1 MNNIPVKVIRAA
13 VRQHPEVLPL
23 LSVEARGLL
32 KAAGGYPGVRTEYY
46 TAVYDAVY
54 DYLTGNRPVTG
65 FVNSVKRAFTEAQ
78 AETMEIA
85 YTEAGGELPFDDE
98 TSAWLVSTQQ
108 VEFGHIE
115 DLFTRLKVEWEGLD
129 PDTEATHRAD
139 GYTSNLDGIFNE
151 TKLRGAKNQSVTWI
165 LGSAE
170 KHCKTCASLDGK
182 RHRIS
187 WFIERDYIPRKN
199 GAAMDCGG
207 YNCDCSLVTNN
218 GEEITL

>member
-1 MNNIPVKVIRAA
+1 MNNIPVEVIRAA
-13 VRQHPEVLPL
+13 VRQYPEVLPL
-23 LSVEARGLL
+23 LSVETRGLL

-78 AETMEIA
+78 ASAMEIA
-85 YTEAGGELPFDDE
+85 YTEAGGELPFDAE

-108 VEFGHIE
+108 AGFGHIE
-115 DLFTRLKVEWEGLD
+115 DLFARLKAEWEGLD
-129 PDTEATHRAD
+129 PAAEATHRAE
-139 GYTSNLDGIFNE
+139 GYASNLDGIFNE
-151 TKLRGAKNQSVTWI
+151 TKLRGSKNQTVTWV

-199 GAAMDCGG
+199 GAAMECGG
-207 YNCDCSLVTNN
+207 YNCDCSLIDNQGNEYT
-218 GEEITL
+218 I